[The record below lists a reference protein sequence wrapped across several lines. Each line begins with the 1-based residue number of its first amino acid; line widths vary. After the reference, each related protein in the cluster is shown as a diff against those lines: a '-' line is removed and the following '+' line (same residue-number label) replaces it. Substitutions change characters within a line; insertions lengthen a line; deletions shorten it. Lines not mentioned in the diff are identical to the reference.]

1 MKILLCKN
9 SILISIILFV
19 YSSNSLAQTETVTLQ
34 QDPKFEQMLNEKIK
48 VNPSIFV
55 NEKYKIQIYNGDSEA
70 SKKALSDFRRE
81 YKNLDATIIFNTPSY
96 KVWVGSFRTRIEKK
110 KNLQEI
116 AKNYPKAFLIKPN
129 K

>member
-96 KVWVGSFRTRIEKK
+96 KVWVGSFRTRIDAE
-110 KNLQEI
+110 KNLMEI
-116 AKNYPKAFLIKPN
+116 VKSYPKAFLIKPN

>member
-96 KVWVGSFRTRIEKK
+96 KVWVGSFRTRIEAE

-116 AKNYPKAFLIKPN
+116 SKSYPKAFLIKPN

>member
-9 SILISIILFV
+9 TILISIILFV

-70 SKKALSDFRRE
+70 SKKALSDFRRD

-96 KVWVGSFRTRIEKK
+96 KVWVGSFRTRIEAE

>member
-96 KVWVGSFRTRIEKK
+96 KVWVGSFRTRSEAE

>member
-1 MKILLCKN
+1 MKILLCKK

-96 KVWVGSFRTRIEKK
+96 KVWVGSFRTRIEAE

-116 AKNYPKAFLIKPN
+116 SKSYPKAFLMKPN

>member
-96 KVWVGSFRTRIEKK
+96 KVWVGSFRTRIEAE

>member
-48 VNPSIFV
+48 LNPSIFV

-70 SKKALSDFRRE
+70 SKKALSDFRRD

-96 KVWVGSFRTRIEKK
+96 KVWVGSFRTRIEAE